1 MAIIGTV
8 QSTCAE
14 EGQVF
19 SGVEKCSKKEG
30 YTIGMFV
37 SDDKARFPA
46 DRDPFL
52 AELEANINSGK
63 LIPLKSFIENTGNGG
78 DVATNEIGF
87 AGPVPSGYNAYNE
100 TYRFETGAGECL
112 YKSLQALNQQ
122 KKRVIRIDKDGY
134 VFGTLMQ
141 EGETVSLAG
150 FSAYL
155 VISRTKATSNTDIY
169 NLGVIAYYGV
179 NYKTVE
185 EPNLHAFELGEIP
198 DGIVGVY
205 LEKGATAGL
214 AMVVSSCGGTDYTS
228 EYGTEFADETLFV
241 NASGANPESV
251 GYNAATGTLLFTP
264 TGSYRIVGATQ
275 LAAKNIIGLGGINKF
290 TSLA

>member
-46 DRDPFL
+46 DRDLFL
-52 AELEANINSGK
+52 AELESNINSGK
-63 LIPLKSFIENTGNGG
+63 LTPLKTFIENTSNGG

-87 AGPVPSGYNAYNE
+87 AGPVPSGYNALNE
-100 TYRFETGAGECL
+100 TYRFFKDGGDCL
-112 YKSLQALNQQ
+112 YKSIQPLNQQ
-122 KKRVIRIDKDGY
+122 GKRIIRVDEDGY
-134 VFGTLMQ
+134 VYGTLIQ
-141 EGETVSLAG
+141 EGETISFAG

-155 VISRTKATSNTDIY
+155 VVSRTKATSTSDIY
-169 NLGVIAYYGV
+169 NLGIIAYYGV
-179 NYKTVE
+179 NYKKKE

-205 LEKGATAGL
+205 LEKGSTAGL
-214 AMVVSSCGGTDYTS
+214 AKVVSSCGGTDYTS
-228 EYGTEFADETLFV
+228 EYGAEFADETLFV

-251 GYNAATGTLLFTP
+251 GYNTATGTLLFTP